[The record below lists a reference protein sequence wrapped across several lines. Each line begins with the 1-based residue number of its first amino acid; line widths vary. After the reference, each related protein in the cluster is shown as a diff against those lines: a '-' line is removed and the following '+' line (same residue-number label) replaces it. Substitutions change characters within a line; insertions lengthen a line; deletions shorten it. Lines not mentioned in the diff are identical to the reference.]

1 MLKGKNVNVRP
12 LKSGDLDW
20 FTEWNNDLDYTGPY
34 EPMEVTGR
42 DAVEKWFSQEKTDSW
57 WVIEDKDG
65 NPMGQIITGPDA
77 SHQFIGYLM
86 HPDFRG
92 TGHCTEAVEIM
103 VDYLFLS
110 KNIVRVQAETNPGNA
125 ASIRVLEK
133 AGFTFE
139 GVRRKVF
146 FSQGKFND
154 GAVYSIL
161 RDEWEPRVLSK
172 GSLNPTGK

>member
-12 LKSGDLDW
+12 LESTDLDW
-20 FTEWNNDLDYTGPY
+20 FTKWNNDIAYTGPY

-42 DAVEKWFSQEKTDSW
+42 DAIEKWFIQENSNSW
-57 WVIEDKDG
+57 WVIEDKAGD
-65 NPMGQIITGPDA
+65 PVGQVITGPDA
-77 SHQFIGYLM
+77 AHQFIGYII

-92 TGHCTEAVEIM
+92 KGYCTEAVEIM

-110 KNIVRVQAETNPGNA
+110 KNIVRVQAETNPENA
-125 ASIRVLEK
+125 PSIKVLEK

-154 GAVYSIL
+154 GGLYSIL
-161 RDEWEPRVLSK
+161 REEWEPRVLSK
-172 GSLNPTGK
+172 GSI

>member
-1 MLKGKNVNVRP
+1 MLKGKKVNVRP
-12 LKSGDLDW
+12 LEPTDLDW
-20 FTEWNNDLDYTGPY
+20 FTEWNNDSDYTGPY

-42 DAVEKWFSQEKTDSW
+42 EAIEKWFNKETSDSW

-65 NPMGQIITGPDA
+65 TPVGQVITGPDGG
-77 SHQFIGYLM
+77 HQFVGYIV

-92 TGHCTEAVEIM
+92 KGYCTEAVEIM

-110 KNIVRVQAETNPGNA
+110 KNIVRVQAESNPENV
-125 ASIRVLEK
+125 SSTRILEK

-146 FSQGKFND
+146 FSQGKHND
-154 GAVYSIL
+154 GAVYSVL
-161 RDEWEPRVLSK
+161 RDEWTPRVLSK
-172 GSLNPTGK
+172 GS